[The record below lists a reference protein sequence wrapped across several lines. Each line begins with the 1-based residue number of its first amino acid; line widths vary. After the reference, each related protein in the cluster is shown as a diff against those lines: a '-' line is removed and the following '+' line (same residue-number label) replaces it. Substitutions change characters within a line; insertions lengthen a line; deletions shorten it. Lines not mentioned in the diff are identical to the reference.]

1 LDFDGRWYQRLEKL
15 MAIAVQVRNAHA
27 YNMDITLLKTFLEVA
42 ATGSFVAASDR
53 LYVTQSAV
61 SLRIQRLEDSLG
73 KPMFTRSKA
82 GAELTNA
89 GREFERYA
97 LSMIR
102 VWEEARQQVA
112 IPDGFT
118 RSLTIGAQYSLW
130 PRLGFRW
137 IDGLRDAMPDLNIRA
152 ELGMPDR
159 LTRFLSEGIMHV
171 GLLYMPQLRPGL
183 VAQEILEE
191 ELVLVASWPEPTMDL
206 GDRYVFID
214 WGSEFVGAHAQALPE
229 LTNPGLTFS
238 LGAMAAEYVMNRQAA
253 AYLPARFVKK
263 YIDSGQLHLVP
274 DAPRFPY
281 PVWAVWRED
290 LDPDISARAKQILK
304 SVADAAEVDGDA
316 VIEKL
321 KDISDDH
328 TVEVLGATPN
338 LIREYKSD

>member
-1 LDFDGRWYQRLEKL
+1 
-15 MAIAVQVRNAHA
+15 
-27 YNMDITLLKTFLEVA
+27 MDITLLKTFLEVA
-42 ATGSFVAASDR
+42 ATGSFVSASDR

-97 LSMIR
+97 LSIIR

-112 IPDGFT
+112 IPEGFT

-130 PRLGFRW
+130 PRMGFRW
-137 IDGLRDAMPDLNIRA
+137 IDGLRETMPDLNIRA

-159 LTRFLSEGIMHV
+159 LTRFLIEGIMHV

-183 VAQEILEE
+183 VAEQVLEE
-191 ELVLVASWPEPTMDL
+191 ELVMVASWKNPTMDL
-206 GDRYVFID
+206 GGRYVFVD
-214 WGSEFVGAHAQALPE
+214 WGPEFVGAHAQALPE

-238 LGAMAAEYVMNRQAA
+238 LGAMAAEFIVNRQGA
-253 AYLPARFVKK
+253 AYLPARYVKK
-263 YIDSGQLHLVP
+263 YIDAGQLFLVP

-281 PVWAVWRED
+281 PVWAVWRD
-290 LDPDISARAKQILK
+290 DVDPAIRKVAEQTLHHVTNVAEADGEAVIAQLRDISEDHAVDILGI
-304 SVADAAEVDGDA
+304 A
-316 VIEKL
+316 
-321 KDISDDH
+321 SDH
-328 TVEVLGATPN
+328 Q
-338 LIREYKSD
+338 

>member
-1 LDFDGRWYQRLEKL
+1 
-15 MAIAVQVRNAHA
+15 MNIAHMSRNAHA

-42 ATGSFVAASDR
+42 ATGSFVSASDR
-53 LYVTQSAV
+53 LFVTQSAV
-61 SLRIQRLEDSLG
+61 SLRIQRLEDTLG

-112 IPDGFT
+112 IPEGFT

-137 IDGLRDAMPDLNIRA
+137 IDGLQAAMPDLNIRA

-159 LTRFLSEGIMHV
+159 LTRMLTEGIMHV

-183 VAQEILEE
+183 KAEEILSE
-191 ELVLVASWPEPTMDL
+191 ELVLVASWPTPTMDL
-206 GDRYVFID
+206 AGRYVFID
-214 WGSEFVGAHAQALPE
+214 WGPEFVGAHALALPQ

-238 LGAMAAEYVMNRQAA
+238 LGAMTAEYVVNRTAA
-253 AYLPARFVKK
+253 AYLPAR
-263 YIDSGQLHLVP
+263 YIKRYLDNGQLHLVP

-281 PVWAVWRED
+281 PVWAVWRDD
-290 LDPDISARAKQILK
+290 LDPAIKATAINTLQ
-304 SVADAAEVDGDA
+304 SVANAAEADGDA
-316 VIEKL
+316 VINQL
-321 KDISDDH
+321 KEISEDRE
-328 TVEVLGATPN
+328 VAVLGETADLLDEHN
-338 LIREYKSD
+338 LP

>member
-1 LDFDGRWYQRLEKL
+1 
-15 MAIAVQVRNAHA
+15 
-27 YNMDITLLKTFLEVA
+27 MDITLLKTFLEVA
-42 ATGSFVAASDR
+42 ATGSFVSASER

-61 SLRIQRLEDSLG
+61 SLRIQRLEDVLG

-112 IPDGFT
+112 IPEGFT

-137 IDGLRDAMPDLNIRA
+137 IDGLRADMPDLNIRA

-159 LTRFLSEGIMHV
+159 LTRFLIEGIMHV

-183 VAQEILEE
+183 VAEEVLEE
-191 ELVLVASWPEPTMDL
+191 ELVLVASWPDPTMDL
-206 GDRYVFID
+206 DDRYVFVD
-214 WGSEFVGAHAQALPE
+214 WGPEFVSAHALALPD
-229 LTNPGLTFS
+229 LTNPGLTFA
-238 LGAMAAEYVMNRQAA
+238 LGALAAEFIVNRQAA
-253 AYLPARFVKK
+253 GYLPARYVKR
-263 YIDSGQLHLVP
+263 YLDAGQLHLVP

-290 LDPDISARAKQILK
+290 LDPAIR
-304 SVADAAEVDGDA
+304 SVAAQVLAQVAGAAEADGEA
-316 VIEKL
+316 VIAQL
-321 KDISDDH
+321 RDISDDQAVDVMGK
-328 TVEVLGATPN
+328 TIYP
-338 LIREYKSD
+338 

>member
-1 LDFDGRWYQRLEKL
+1 
-15 MAIAVQVRNAHA
+15 MNIADQTRNAHA
-27 YNMDITLLKTFLEVA
+27 WGMDITLLKTFLEVA
-42 ATGSFVAASDR
+42 ATGSFVSASER

-112 IPDGFT
+112 IPEGFT

-137 IDGLRDAMPDLNIRA
+137 IDRLRADLPDLNIRG
-152 ELGMPDR
+152 EVGMPDR
-159 LTRFLSEGIMHV
+159 LTRFLTEGIMHV

-183 VAQEILEE
+183 SAEPLLEE
-191 ELVLVASWPEPTMDL
+191 ELVMVASWPNPTMDL
-206 GDRYVFID
+206 AGRYTFID
-214 WGSEFVGAHAQALPE
+214 WGSEFVGAHALALPE
-229 LTNPGLTFS
+229 LTNPGLTLS
-238 LGAMAAEYVMNRQAA
+238 LGAMAAEYVVNRQTA
-253 AYLPARFVKK
+253 AYLPAR
-263 YIDSGQLHLVP
+263 YIKRYLDSGQLHLVP

-281 PVWAVWRED
+281 PVWAVWRDDIEPD
-290 LDPDISARAKQILK
+290 LMAKAKATLRT
-304 SVADAAEVDGDA
+304 VAAAAEADGDA
-316 VIEKL
+316 VL
-321 KDISDDH
+321 DQLNTISDGKHVDI
-328 TVEVLGATPN
+328 LGADAS
-338 LIREYKSD
+338 Y